1 MAGIG
6 PFAVPAGKKGV
17 FVWANDMNPES
28 YRYLNDTV
36 KRNKADQF
44 VRTFNED
51 GHNFIR
57 RAADLVYEASKSG
70 DHALVRPRHKFSRSH
85 PTPAPKP
92 KRVAVPPTISH
103 FVMNLPGSA
112 TTFLHCYRGLYAGKE
127 ELFAPHTETKLP
139 VVHVHCF
146 APKLSDE
153 EVFED
158 INKRIYDEIGV
169 RLPAGDDLDSGQV
182 SVYDVR
188 DVAPNKRM
196 FCASFRIPAEVA
208 FAPRD

>member
-1 MAGIG
+1 
-6 PFAVPAGKKGV
+6 
-17 FVWANDMNPES
+17 
-28 YRYLNDTV
+28 
-36 KRNKADQF
+36 
-44 VRTFNED
+44 
-51 GHNFIR
+51 
-57 RAADLVYEASKSG
+57 
-70 DHALVRPRHKFSRSH
+70 
-85 PTPAPKP
+85 
-92 KRVAVPPTISH
+92 
-103 FVMNLPGSA
+103 
-112 TTFLHCYRGLYAGKE
+112 LYAGKE